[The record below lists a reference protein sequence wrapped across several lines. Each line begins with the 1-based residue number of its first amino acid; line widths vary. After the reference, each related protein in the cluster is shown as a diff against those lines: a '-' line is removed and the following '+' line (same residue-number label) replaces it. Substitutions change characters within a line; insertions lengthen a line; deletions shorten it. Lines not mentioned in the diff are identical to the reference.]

1 MSGEKGKRDKG
12 GSGMEPLAVG
22 DPRLIGPYR
31 LLGRLGSGGMGRVF
45 LARSEGGRT
54 VAVKVVHEEHAQDP
68 QFRAR
73 FRREIEAVRKVGE
86 HFTAPVLDADPEAE
100 RPWVAT
106 GFVPGPSLE
115 QVVRDHGPLPA
126 DSLLALAGG
135 LLRALQGIHG
145 AGILH
150 RDLKPSNVMLTVEGP
165 KVIDFGIARALEPSI
180 ESLLT
185 STGMVVGSPG
195 FMAPE
200 QVRGESLG
208 PAADVF
214 ALGCVL
220 MYAATGRL
228 PFGHGASNQH
238 AIMFQIVEAEPE
250 LDRITSEP
258 LRAFIAR
265 CLIKDPAGRPG
276 VDALLEDAALTGG
289 DGEGGE
295 GGEGGESGAA
305 GAAGEGAPGA
315 ATPPT
320 PPKPTPAPWE
330 DALAGGAWLPPVLV
344 ARLARQAARLL
355 DVEAL
360 SEELAQE
367 AREAREAA
375 AGGAD
380 TGTLGLRP
388 QAGADATPATP
399 ATPVAPAAR
408 EPRRSSRVWAVVA
421 AVFVVLGISGT
432 VVRLIDNDP
441 ATRDVQGAPG
451 TSSTAPPATA
461 SAGPSSGTPSAG
473 PSSGGPAPTK
483 AVPPP
488 GVADTAGGAAGAA
501 GAGAGGAVGG
511 GSVSGGGGAV
521 GGGSVSG
528 GAGGAVGGGSS
539 TTSSGGGGGGGAT
552 TRPPATTTAPK
563 PKPPATTDN
572 RVPSAFVGTWKYTAQ
587 FNIDQPGT
595 VYIYRV
601 APGQIAAK
609 MVSDSQ
615 SGFHCEY
622 VTKLVS
628 ISDGG
633 SRINLGT
640 GIIDRARSHSLCQNT
655 DPSYFAL
662 ATPTGLRH
670 DVGPSHGEGYHYERA
685 S

>member
-115 QVVRDHGPLPA
+115 QVVREHGPLPA

>member
-1 MSGEKGKRDKG
+1 MSENGKRDKG
-12 GSGMEPLAVG
+12 GSGMEPLAAG

-86 HFTAPVLDADPEAE
+86 HYTAPVLDADPEAE

-115 QVVRDHGPLPA
+115 QVVREHGPLPA
-126 DSLLALAGG
+126 DSVLALALG

-165 KVIDFGIARALEPSI
+165 RVIDFGIARALEPSV

-250 LDRITSEP
+250 LDRIESEP
-258 LRAFIAR
+258 LRALLAR
-265 CLIKDPAGRPG
+265 CLTKDPAERPG
-276 VDALLEDAALTGG
+276 VDLLLADPALP
-289 DGEGGE
+289 GEEAGR
-295 GGEGGESGAA
+295 GAA
-305 GAAGEGAPGA
+305 AS
-315 ATPPT
+315 
-320 PPKPTPAPWE
+320 
-330 DALAGGAWLPPVLV
+330 GAWLPPALV

-360 SEELAQE
+360 SVELAEE
-367 AREAREAA
+367 ARQARDAEAA
-375 AGGAD
+375 AGASGTTGASG

-388 QAGADATPATP
+388 QADGAATTGGAAGGGT
-399 ATPVAPAAR
+399 AGAAGSTGTAAR
-408 EPRRSSRVWAVVA
+408 EPRRASRVWAVVA

-432 VVRLIDNDP
+432 VVRLIDDS
-441 ATRDVQGAPG
+441 ARQRDLQGAPG
-451 TSSTAPPATA
+451 TNSSAPPATA
-461 SAGPSSGTPSAG
+461 GGPSTGTPSAG
-473 PSSGGPAPTK
+473 TTSAGPSTGPAPTK

-488 GVADTAGGAAGAA
+488 GVPTTAGGAGAA
-501 GAGAGGAVGG
+501 GGAGGGGAGGASVSGGASGGAVGG
-511 GSVSGGGGAV
+511 AS
-521 GGGSVSG
+521 
-528 GAGGAVGGGSS
+528 GGGSS
-539 TTSSGGGGGGGAT
+539 TSASGGSSAGTPGRSTGGSAT
-552 TRPPATTTAPK
+552 T
-563 PKPPATTDN
+563 
-572 RVPSAFVGTWKYTAQ
+572 G
-587 FNIDQPGT
+587 
-595 VYIYRV
+595 
-601 APGQIAAK
+601 
-609 MVSDSQ
+609 
-615 SGFHCEY
+615 SG
-622 VTKLVS
+622 
-628 ISDGG
+628 G
-633 SRINLGT
+633 
-640 GIIDRARSHSLCQNT
+640 
-655 DPSYFAL
+655 
-662 ATPTGLRH
+662 
-670 DVGPSHGEGYHYERA
+670 
-685 S
+685 